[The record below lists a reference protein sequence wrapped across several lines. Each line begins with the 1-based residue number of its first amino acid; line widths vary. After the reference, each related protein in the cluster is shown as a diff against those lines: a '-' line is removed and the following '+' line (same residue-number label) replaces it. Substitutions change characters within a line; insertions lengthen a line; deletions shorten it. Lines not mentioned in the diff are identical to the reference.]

1 MRFAALRAPSFKG
14 LLAGGTLLMA
24 GDNAEHAITYLA
36 MWQAFHSPLLAGF
49 AIVAHWAP
57 HLFFGV
63 LFGGLADRFDNRRII
78 QIALGMFA
86 LASIIWGVLLAT
98 DTLQPWHCVLLLL
111 LHGFASALWRPADQL
126 MIYDIVGPEHLPS
139 GVRLLATGISLGQL
153 VGPAIGAVL
162 LSTVGP
168 AVGLFVNVV
177 LYVPFLI
184 YLFVTPATGHRR
196 RTESVAR
203 PSLRGAFAVLGE
215 VPRYKAISTVLL
227 LQAAIGLLIGM
238 AIMTLLPEFGELLG
252 SDGSGVGYALLLTA
266 TAAGAVTGG
275 LLLEGVGR
283 LAPSP
288 VGAASFGVVL
298 AVAAIT
304 FALSRDLLLSVA
316 ALFVVGIASLASES
330 TSQTVVQLGAPSAR
344 RGAFMGVYSMTSL
357 GSRMG
362 SGVLVAVLGGLL
374 GVSATIAIN
383 GVVLGLVAATLV
395 AVSLVR
401 AGRALAT
408 GEPEVADSV
417 PR

>member
-1 MRFAALRAPSFKG
+1 VRFAALRAPSFKG
-14 LLAGGTLLMA
+14 FLAGGTLLMA

-63 LFGGLADRFDNRRII
+63 FFGGLADRFDNRRII
-78 QIALGMFA
+78 QVALGMFA
-86 LASIIWGVLLAT
+86 LASVVWGVLLAN
-98 DTLQPWHCVLLLL
+98 DALQPWHCVLLLL

-126 MIYDIVGPEHLPS
+126 MIYDIVGPENLPS

-162 LSTVGP
+162 LFTVGP
-168 AVGLFVNVV
+168 AAGLFANVL
-177 LYVPFLI
+177 LYVPFLV
-184 YLFVTPATGHRR
+184 YLFLTPATGHRR
-196 RTESVAR
+196 RTER
-203 PSLRGAFAVLGE
+203 PTRLSLRGALAVLRE
-215 VPRYKAISTVLL
+215 VPRYRAVSIVLV
-227 LQAAIGLLIGM
+227 LQAAIGLLIGV

-288 VGAASFGVVL
+288 VVAASSGVVL
-298 AVAAIT
+298 AIAAIT

-316 ALFVVGIASLASES
+316 ALFVVGLASLASES
-330 TSQTVVQLGAPSAR
+330 TSQTVVQLDAPSAR
-344 RGAFMGVYSMTSL
+344 RGAFMGVYTMTSM
-357 GSRMG
+357 GSRTG
-362 SGVLVAVLGGLL
+362 SGVLVAALGGLV
-374 GVSATIAIN
+374 GVSGTIAIN
-383 GVVLGLVAATLV
+383 GVVLGMVAAVLV

-401 AGRALAT
+401 VRRGRAT
-408 GEPEVADSV
+408 GVRTVVE
-417 PR
+417 